1 MNRITSLFQKK
12 NEKVLNVYFTAGFPK
27 LKDTVSVLEAL
38 QEGGVDIV
46 EIGMP
51 YSDPVADG
59 ETIQD
64 SNQKALENGMSVAE
78 LLSN

>member
-38 QEGGVDIV
+38 QAVDHHGARGRGLEILQDNVEQGGAN
-46 EIGMP
+46 
-51 YSDPVADG
+51 YSVG
-59 ETIQD
+59 QFH
-64 SNQKALENGMSVAE
+64 
-78 LLSN
+78 